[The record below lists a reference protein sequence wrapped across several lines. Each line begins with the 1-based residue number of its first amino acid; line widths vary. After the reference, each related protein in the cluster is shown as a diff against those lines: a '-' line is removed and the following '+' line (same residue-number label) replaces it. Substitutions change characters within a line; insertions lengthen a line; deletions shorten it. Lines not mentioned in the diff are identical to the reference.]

1 MPDVFETRWL
11 CNICC
16 VNTIQCFSCGSWGH
30 FEEST
35 WCGGPAQCC
44 GCLLRVVVPL
54 GSYRLPIF
62 FCLTN
67 PRLQLSIS
75 LCLHDSC
82 TVALVCT
89 YACAE
94 CTAVLCLA
102 QICMLFVQLSWSFCL
117 FVAPCHISS
126 CFVYCTFRFLHL
138 SILCHCVISARD
150 SQRFSG
156 ARGSLNQVCSL
167 YRSTCSTSS
176 IYSARVRVRS
186 SLPL

>member
-1 MPDVFETRWL
+1 MWWPRCVLRLPSPCCERYRW
-11 CNICC
+11 
-16 VNTIQCFSCGSWGH
+16 
-30 FEEST
+30 
-35 WCGGPAQCC
+35 
-44 GCLLRVVVPL
+44 R
-54 GSYRLPIF
+54 SYRLPSF
-62 FCLTN
+62 FASQIQKRQ
-67 PRLQLSIS
+67 PIS

-102 QICMLFVQLSWSFCL
+102 QICMLFVQLSWPFCL

-150 SQRFSG
+150 SQRSSG

>member
-16 VNTIQCFSCGSWGH
+16 VNTMQCFSCGSWDNLRKLLR
-30 FEEST
+30 
-35 WCGGPAQCC
+35 CGGSAAA
-44 GCLLRVVVPL
+44 VVPL
-54 GSYRLPIF
+54 GDLICAPL

-67 PRLQLSIS
+67 PRRQLTIS

-102 QICMLFVQLSWSFCL
+102 QICMLFVQLSWPFCL

-138 SILCHCVISARD
+138 SILCHSSLRATARD
-150 SQRFSG
+150 F
-156 ARGSLNQVCSL
+156 L
-167 YRSTCSTSS
+167 
-176 IYSARVRVRS
+176 VRAVR
-186 SLPL
+186 

>member
-1 MPDVFETRWL
+1 MWWPRSV
-11 CNICC
+11 
-16 VNTIQCFSCGSWGH
+16 
-30 FEEST
+30 
-35 WCGGPAQCC
+35 
-44 GCLLRVVVPL
+44 LRLPSPWVPL
-54 GSYRLPIF
+54 GDLILSTHLFLPHKSQIGSS
-62 FCLTN
+62 
-67 PRLQLSIS
+67 PS

-102 QICMLFVQLSWSFCL
+102 QICMLFVQLSWPFCL

-150 SQRFSG
+150 SQRSSG